1 VIPDSL
7 AGLLLF
13 AASIGP
19 GYVYIRVAERRRPR
33 AERSQL
39 LEAAELLVLGA
50 LITTVVAMLVVSV
63 AQQVGLVDV
72 ATVHRE
78 GLDYLLLHPV
88 RGFATLGAIFGLS
101 YLGGGLVG
109 WVAHLGEQ
117 ASQQPGTVWRDVF
130 GQKKETNDAW
140 ATVELRDGRFLQGQ
154 VVSYTLDVSSEP
166 RELALAAPLISG
178 ASGAPTSSRFR
189 TPTSSSC
196 ERRTCSTSPSTTKP
210 NQYRSSVRRSDVFD
224 SVDLAGLPEPR
235 RRRRRGETPPRAEG
249 RAALHLRVD

>member
-1 VIPDSL
+1 MIPDSL

-154 VVSYTLDVSSEP
+154 VVSYTLDVSSDP
-166 RELALAAPLISG
+166 RELALAAPLYQRRVGRTDVEQVSNTDFLVLREEDVLYV
-178 ASGAPTSSRFR
+178 AVNYQAKPVPLKREKKRRFR
-189 TPTSSSC
+189 LRRS
-196 ERRTCSTSPSTTKP
+196 RRTS
-210 NQYRSSVRRSDVFD
+210 
-224 SVDLAGLPEPR
+224 
-235 RRRRRGETPPRAEG
+235 
-249 RAALHLRVD
+249 